1 MGFRNFLFFI
11 LAGVFVFWSG
21 EGPSALQAAEV
32 SSAEKLLLAMH
43 QGRPHGG
50 RHERHQMHH
59 GMGRAGKGICPQTR
73 ATPQAPDK
81 IVQQKNPFES
91 NAENFIKG
99 ESLYQWTAEPNPCK
113 VCHGPAGNGLGMM
126 AQGLSSMPRNF
137 TCSQTMKEVS
147 DGQMFW
153 IIKNGSPATGMP
165 AYKFLSDD
173 EIWKL
178 ILYIRHFEKKK
189 TGSAQ

>member
-1 MGFRNFLFFI
+1 MSFRNFVFCV
-11 LAGVFVFWSG
+11 LAGLFIFWSG
-21 EGPSALQAAEV
+21 EGPRGLQAAEF
-32 SSAEKLLLAMH
+32 SPDENLLLAMH

-50 RHERHQMHH
+50 RHERHQLHH
-59 GMGRAGKGICPQTR
+59 GMGRAGSGICPQAR
-73 ATPQAPDK
+73 VTPQAPGK
-81 IVQQKNPFES
+81 FLKLKNPFES

-113 VCHGPAGNGLGMM
+113 ICHGPAGNGLGMM
-126 AQGLSSMPRNF
+126 AQGLAALPRNF
-137 TCSQTMKEVS
+137 TCSDAMKDIP

-153 IIKNGSPATGMP
+153 IIKNGSPAAGMP

-178 ILYIRHFEKKK
+178 ILYIRHFDKK
-189 TGSAQ
+189 